1 MGSCFHSLEISPNTV
16 LHPFPPTLELFQ
28 PQSPDT
34 VKIVVTPAHSALL
47 HILWKTV
54 NLTSISCCS
63 HFVLFEGSKTIP
75 EQLMFSPLLPHLLSL
90 QWHLALK
97 LNDLPWKIQ
106 RAQSFLKLQSST
118 LLSTAASVSHLLFT
132 SLRNKSHTMSHK
144 EAETEKDLQVNSLNL
159 LSQHG

>member
-1 MGSCFHSLEISPNTV
+1 
-16 LHPFPPTLELFQ
+16 
-28 PQSPDT
+28 
-34 VKIVVTPAHSALL
+34 
-47 HILWKTV
+47 
-54 NLTSISCCS
+54 
-63 HFVLFEGSKTIP
+63 
-75 EQLMFSPLLPHLLSL
+75 MFSPLLPHLLSL
-90 QWHLALK
+90 QWHLALN